1 MSALRKPLIAAAV
14 AGMLTGGG
22 ALAQTSSSRPSS
34 RRAALELVV
43 LGSGGPR
50 AFGRGATSYVVLVDG
65 VPRVLV
71 DAGAGAFVEIGRLGL
86 DLERMDIVLLTHLH
100 IDHSADLPSV
110 FNERALTA
118 SGRIRF
124 RVFGP
129 AGAGLFPSTTRFLH
143 LLFDDGGIYPYQ
155 RTFGADESIEATDLP
170 ITLDSPEKEIVS
182 DVDLSVKEVAT
193 HHGDCPSVGYRVE
206 TKAGSITFAGDMD
219 ASALPNLER
228 IAKGTELLVMHA
240 AVLDPP
246 GDPEILYT
254 LHTAPRK
261 LGEAARAAGAKRLL
275 LSHIPPD
282 VEARHAVVLR
292 SIRASYAGPVT
303 FATDGLRVAVGRSM
317 PGS

>member
-1 MSALRKPLIAAAV
+1 VTFALPKPLFAAAV
-14 AGMLTGGG
+14 AGFVAWG
-22 ALAQTSSSRPSS
+22 AAGARPSS
-34 RRAALELVV
+34 LQPKPRHAPLELVV

-65 VPRVLV
+65 APRVLV
-71 DAGAGAFVEIGRLGL
+71 DAGSGAFVEIGRLGL
-86 DLERMDIVLLTHLH
+86 DLARMDIVLLTHLH

-118 SGRIRF
+118 SDRIRF

-143 LLFDDGGIYPYQ
+143 LLFDDGGAYPYQ
-155 RTFGADESIEATDLP
+155 RTFGADESIEGTDLP
-170 ITLDSPEKEIVS
+170 IALDSPEKEIVS
-182 DVDLSVKEVAT
+182 DADLSVKEIAT
-193 HHGDCPSVGYRVE
+193 HHGDCPSVAYRLE
-206 TKAGSITFAGDMD
+206 TKAGSVTFAGDMD
-219 ASALPNLER
+219 ASAIPNLER
-228 IAKGTELLVMHA
+228 LAKDTDLLVAHA

-261 LGEAARAAGAKRLL
+261 LGEAARDAGAKRLL

-282 VEARHAVVLR
+282 VEAREDAVLR
-292 SIRASYAGPVT
+292 SIRASYAGPVA
-303 FATDGLRVAVGRSM
+303 FATDGLRVAVGR
-317 PGS
+317 